1 MPNDWIEH
9 VRAFAKKNNLSY
21 GCAITNPNVKD
32 GYVKKSKPVTVKK
45 SKEQEESRATAPV
58 VKAPAK
64 TKKQV
69 AEEKAKAKKEA
80 DKSREWIFKPTKNA
94 YGSNDVVRR
103 FMLNALS
110 DSKKIVREGLF
121 KDKNTEDFNVG
132 EFKEAINTTKK
143 PQTAEIFKIAK
154 YLQRE
159 DFGKIVFSKAPAV
172 SAPAVSSPI
181 AKAPKP
187 IKKKLVVIQSP
198 ARNLLSDVDQS
209 RLNRAKQQL
218 SRMDNFASMGIMMD
232 EDQREEIE
240 GTIKSL
246 TFV

>member
-80 DKSREWIFKPTKNA
+80 DKSREWVFKPTKNA

-159 DFGKIVFSKAPAV
+159 DFGKIVFSKAPA
-172 SAPAVSSPI
+172 
-181 AKAPKP
+181 
-187 IKKKLVVIQSP
+187 
-198 ARNLLSDVDQS
+198 LSDVDQS